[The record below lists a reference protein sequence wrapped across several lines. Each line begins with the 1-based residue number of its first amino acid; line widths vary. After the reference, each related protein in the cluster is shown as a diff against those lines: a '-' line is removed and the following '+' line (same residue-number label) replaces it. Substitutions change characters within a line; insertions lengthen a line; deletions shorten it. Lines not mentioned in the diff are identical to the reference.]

1 VQFGACN
8 WKVAHTYSSGVIDGV
23 GGGSRNA
30 DKSDFTHAA
39 CMAQEAEGYFY
50 ADRITRSASGTTAA
64 RFRLMHVALAV

>member
-1 VQFGACN
+1 MPIADIPARSWAKSPVQFVDCN

-39 CMAQEAEGYFY
+39 CTAQEAEGYFY
-50 ADRITRSASGTTAA
+50 ADRIT
-64 RFRLMHVALAV
+64 